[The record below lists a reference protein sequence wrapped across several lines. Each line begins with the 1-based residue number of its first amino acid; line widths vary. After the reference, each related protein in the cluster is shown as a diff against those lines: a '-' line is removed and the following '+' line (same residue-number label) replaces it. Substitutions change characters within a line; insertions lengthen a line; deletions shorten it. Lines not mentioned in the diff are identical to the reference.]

1 MGSPHPQHIARVASP
16 SSGGGWVGCHQ
27 HSSHGSLLHGM
38 GSYPSSCLGREGR
51 VAPTFFNFF
60 CNYFRKKKIS
70 SRVGS
75 VENGKNDLFEK
86 QVKPI
91 ELITKIKYPNGDLM
105 LI

>member
-1 MGSPHPQHIARVASP
+1 LPPLFLI
-16 SSGGGWVGCHQ
+16 
-27 HSSHGSLLHGM
+27 
-38 GSYPSSCLGREGR
+38 
-51 VAPTFFNFF
+51 FFAIILE
-60 CNYFRKKKIS
+60 KKIS